1 MVQQKVNMFGND
13 MVPLSLQSPLVVL
26 LSHGPFSLRG
36 IQLHPELLTRLNPF
50 VCPCE
55 KNITVCVF
63 KRRVLLS
70 AEAGFNAIRSYQLHF
85 VAF

>member
-13 MVPLSLQSPLVVL
+13 VVPLSLQSPLVVL
-26 LSHGPFSLRG
+26 LLHEPFSLRG
-36 IQLHPELLTRLNPF
+36 IRLHPELLTGLNPF

-63 KRRVLLS
+63 KRRSYCQLKQASMQSVL
-70 AEAGFNAIRSYQLHF
+70 ISYIL
-85 VAF
+85 